1 MRNVNKNEELKIL
14 VFLVKLET
22 ALRNP
27 KNEVYAVING
37 QVRRVK

>member
-1 MRNVNKNEELKIL
+1 MKTLKQNEQLKRL

-27 KNEVYAVING
+27 KNEVYAVVNG

>member
-1 MRNVNKNEELKIL
+1 MKNLTPEEQLKRL

-27 KNEVYAVING
+27 KNEKYLVVNG
-37 QVRRVK
+37 QVRRLA